1 MDETVTRYQL
11 GKQLELDIKEEDIC
25 DLISI
30 EVEEFS
36 NEELIELKEER
47 RKEVEAEKEALPKAP
62 RKFTT

>member
-25 DLISI
+25 ELISI

-47 RKEVEAEKEALPKAP
+47 RKEVEAEKEVLPKAP

>member
-1 MDETVTRYQL
+1 M
-11 GKQLELDIKEEDIC
+11 DIKEEDIC
-25 DLISI
+25 ELISI